1 MRVAKYIG
9 YWNVNVARTHPDMM
23 FIFGCNNVRLGRSG
37 QAVIRDE
44 PNAFGI
50 PTKKYSN
57 NNETSFYTDLEYEK
71 NVEKIDAAIQHIKN
85 NLHKFKGVMYPA
97 AGLGTGLSQLDKRAP
112 RTFRYLNRKIDKL
125 FKEIANIE

>member
-9 YWNVNVARTHPDMM
+9 YWNLNVTRKHPDMM
-23 FIFGCNNVRLGRSG
+23 FIFGCNDIKVGKGG

-50 PTKKYSN
+50 PTKKYPN

-71 NVEKIDAAIQHIKN
+71 NKEKIDAAIQHIKN
-85 NLHKFKGVMYPA
+85 NLHKYKGVIYPS
-97 AGLGTGLSQLDKRAP
+97 AGLGTGLSQLDKKAP
-112 RTFRYLNRKIDKL
+112 RTFRYLNKEIDKL
-125 FKEIANIE
+125 FKYVESL